1 MPFTGIVHIIENF
14 IVSHPK
20 LKSKPSLEHH
30 PIPQSEPSLENKAVI
45 TATASSGNSS
55 PKAAIKSEGNNSSE
69 GRKEDSNIDYILE
82 KIQNNLNQI
91 KDSFIQLQK
100 LEESELA
107 KQLKSCLSN
116 LKTLLESEE
125 KKTTGNTNAPL
136 FSDINKK
143 LMKLKYQIPSLRKLS
158 WTSPTAQS
166 QTSSGSIVGGSVQEL
181 PKLHKSESL
190 KGSSFYKEIEDIFEG
205 LEKEEKFFLPCF
217 AVLTEHAVV
226 KRRLLT
232 YWGLGEGFLIE
243 SDSKTDEETP
253 EEIVNKILEKLQEMG
268 FIEPAMRK
276 RKQEVRSYKMD
287 PLVRSAMII
296 ICEKKKSGRDSNGNA
311 VEYSPLS
318 NKAFLV
324 KREEKSLVGESPSQ
338 EGEDQSQ
345 KLDPEKLVTLF
356 NVNEHSP
363 DTQLNNLA
371 KKKSKDVKVVDW
383 LSKMNSLQVLYLG
396 RWQKSAGYHIEV
408 KDTAFLKGL
417 KSMEK
422 LKYLSLQGISRINK
436 LPPFISMLKNLV
448 VLDLKDCYNM
458 EELSEDISSL
468 TNLRYLDISNCYLL
482 GNMPKKL
489 SSLSELEVLK
499 GLSLV
504 IHEGENW
511 VL

>member
-1 MPFTGIVHIIENF
+1 MATLFLLTLAISKSFLAINPTMDSSNDKQTNPGKTLPFTEIVHIIESL
-14 IVSHPK
+14 IVSRPM
-20 LKSKPSLEHH
+20 LKSKPSLEHHSVLESKPSLEHH

-125 KKTTGNTNAPL
+125 KKTTGNTNARL

-181 PKLHKSESL
+181 PKLHKSESF
-190 KGSSFYKEIEDIFEG
+190 KDSSFYKEIEDIFEG
-205 LEKEEKFFLPCF
+205 LEKEEKFFLSCF

-232 YWGLGEGFLIE
+232 YWGLGEGFLSE
-243 SDSKTDEETP
+243 SDSKTGEKTP
-253 EEIVNKILEKLQEMG
+253 EEIVDKILEKLQEMG

-287 PLVRSAMII
+287 PLVRSAMIM
-296 ICEKKKSGRDSNGNA
+296 ICEKKKSDG
-311 VEYSPLS
+311 ET
-318 NKAFLV
+318 FFV
-324 KREEKSLVGESPSQ
+324 KGEEKFVDGGSPSK
-338 EGEDQSQ
+338 EGEGQSQ
-345 KLDPEKLVTLF
+345 NLDPEKLVTLF
-356 NVNEHSP
+356 NVNGHSP
-363 DTQLNNLA
+363 DTQLNDLA
-371 KKKSKDVKVVDW
+371 KKSKDVKVVDW
-383 LSKMNSLQVLYLG
+383 LSKMKSLKVFYLG

-408 KDTAFLKGL
+408 KDNSFLTGL
-417 KSMEK
+417 TSMAK
-422 LKYLSLQGISRINK
+422 LKFLSLQGDRKS
-436 LPPFISMLKNLV
+436 V
-448 VLDLKDCYNM
+448 V
-458 EELSEDISSL
+458 
-468 TNLRYLDISNCYLL
+468 
-482 GNMPKKL
+482 
-489 SSLSELEVLK
+489 
-499 GLSLV
+499 
-504 IHEGENW
+504 
-511 VL
+511 